1 MGWWG
6 HLSKSPSSHCMNMWG
21 HTKAEQW
28 QEPCAWRGLLLSKS
42 GYTLAPQQNN
52 PCACLGKR
60 RNFIL
65 RNDKIFSQALS
76 CFINACLIWGKR
88 KLAEA
93 SMVVLY
99 AVNWQCFGTKNNF
112 CTRVLTASLSH
123 FPSPAT
129 VCARDRREQRNSS
142 TFTDGRAE
150 TRGL

>member
-1 MGWWG
+1 MMKKPLQSLHKHVWTYEGRAVAG
-6 HLSKSPSSHCMNMWG
+6 AKLQGMACYSAS
-21 HTKAEQW
+21 
-28 QEPCAWRGLLLSKS
+28 
-42 GYTLAPQQNN
+42 LATPQQNN
-52 PCACLGKR
+52 PWACLGRR

-65 RNDKIFSQALS
+65 RNDKIFSQAFS
-76 CFINACLIWGKR
+76 CFINARLIWGKR

-129 VCARDRREQRNSS
+129 VCARERREQRNSS
-142 TFTDGRAE
+142 TFTDSRAE

>member
-1 MGWWG
+1 MVR
-6 HLSKSPSSHCMNMWG
+6 PSFP
-21 HTKAEQW
+21 KA
-28 QEPCAWRGLLLSKS
+28 PLVTAWTCVDTRKQSSGNNQVSLHGLLLGKS

-52 PCACLGKR
+52 PMACPGRR

-88 KLAEA
+88 KPAEA

-112 CTRVLTASLSH
+112 YTRVLTASLSH
-123 FPSPAT
+123 FPSPAI
-129 VCARDRREQRNSS
+129 VCARERREPRNSS
-142 TFTDGRAE
+142 TFTIGRAE
-150 TRGL
+150 TRRL

>member
-1 MGWWG
+1 
-6 HLSKSPSSHCMNMWG
+6 MNMCG

-28 QEPCAWRGLLLSKS
+28 QQPSFTAWPAARQVWLHTGTSAEQSMGLP
-42 GYTLAPQQNN
+42 GR
-52 PCACLGKR
+52 R

-88 KLAEA
+88 KPAEA

-123 FPSPAT
+123 FPSPAI
-129 VCARDRREQRNSS
+129 VCARERREPRNSS
-142 TFTDGRAE
+142 TFTVGRAE
-150 TRGL
+150 TRRL